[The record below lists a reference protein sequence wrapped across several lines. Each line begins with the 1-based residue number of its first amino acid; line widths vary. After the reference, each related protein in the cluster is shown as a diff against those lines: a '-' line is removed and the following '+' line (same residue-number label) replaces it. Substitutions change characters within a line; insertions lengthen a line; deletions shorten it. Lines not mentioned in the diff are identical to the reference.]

1 MVDNIR
7 LAIQKYEK
15 NELSEQEF
23 HSIIESIIPMITED
37 ALHEVRSFLTSIEG
51 ELELIDFTINQEDRS
66 EEYLNVIQRIKEYPF
81 PK

>member
-7 LAIQKYEK
+7 LAIQKFEDS
-15 NELSEQEF
+15 ELSEHEF
-23 HSIIESIIPMITED
+23 HSIVESIIPMITED

-51 ELELIDFTINQEDRS
+51 ELELIDFTINQEDRR
-66 EEYLNVIQRIKEYPF
+66 EEYLKVIQQIKEYPF